1 MCVSLIRA
9 AILREWNKE
18 SFKWYS
24 GLRPIQVDLQFG
36 PGGTVRGF
44 AVRSGSGDADV
55 DRTAVSALN
64 RLKAAGRIAGLSAQ
78 FLEQFPE
85 LAIVMEPTQG
95 H

>member
-1 MCVSLIRA
+1 MEQGVKFQLGA
-9 AILREWNKE
+9 
-18 SFKWYS
+18 
-24 GLRPIQVDLQFG
+24 
-36 PGGTVRGF
+36 GGVVRGF
-44 AVRSGSGDADV
+44 VILSGSGDADV

-64 RLKAAGRIAGLSAQ
+64 RLKAGGRIAGLSAQ